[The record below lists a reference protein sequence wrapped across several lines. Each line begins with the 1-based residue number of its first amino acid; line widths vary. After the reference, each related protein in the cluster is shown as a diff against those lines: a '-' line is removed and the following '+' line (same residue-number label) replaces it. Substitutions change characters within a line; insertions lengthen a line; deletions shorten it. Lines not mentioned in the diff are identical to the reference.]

1 MVPKIPVS
9 VSPAAL
15 RAMIESMRLTVPSA
29 SHEAYAETWGG
40 VLFCL
45 DCVSK
50 WAARYG
56 SYDDRVTLQ
65 QMHALLL
72 YGQWE
77 ACPLDLEPH
86 PKLLGFCLLP
96 AVLPAWHGEWEKM
109 LGWAAE
115 HCAGKWTKCRKLLSV
130 LAWHLSM
137 RRVCRKE
144 MFRCIRCGKL
154 VRQAQAALRSAARQ
168 LPGRHAVVAERS
180 FGDDCGLNA
189 HDCA

>member
-77 ACPLDLEPH
+77 ACPLDLQPH

-115 HCAGKWTKCRKLLSV
+115 HCAGKWTKCRKLL
-130 LAWHLSM
+130 
-137 RRVCRKE
+137 
-144 MFRCIRCGKL
+144 
-154 VRQAQAALRSAARQ
+154 
-168 LPGRHAVVAERS
+168 
-180 FGDDCGLNA
+180 
-189 HDCA
+189 